1 MKYEE
6 AIGWLKGERSMCNSF
21 GTDDESQARLSEA
34 DAGCTQQAY
43 WTVRAYKE
51 GLIPEKKQITVEEI
65 ATIISEAGFLRG
77 FDEEEERFDIAE
89 TIYKEIKGE

>member
-6 AIGWLKGERSMCNSF
+6 AIEWLEGKRSKCNSF
-21 GTDDESQARLSEA
+21 GSDDESHARLAEA

-43 WTVRAYKE
+43 WIIKSYKE
-51 GLIPEKKQITVEEI
+51 GLIKPQITIEEI

-77 FDEEEERFDIAE
+77 FDEEQERFDIAE
-89 TIYKEIKGE
+89 TIFKELKGE